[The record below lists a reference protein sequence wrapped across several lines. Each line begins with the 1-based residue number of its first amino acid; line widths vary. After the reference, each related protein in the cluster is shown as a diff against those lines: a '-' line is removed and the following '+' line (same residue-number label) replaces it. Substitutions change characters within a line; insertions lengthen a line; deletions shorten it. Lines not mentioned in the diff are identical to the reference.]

1 MFRKVAAVYTL
12 DQRRLIVWF
21 AGGEARIFDASSL
34 ITEGGSF
41 VALADPALFARVH
54 VAAEGFGISWD
65 DKLDLTGNE
74 LYRASEPAELPDDER
89 ARILTEVA
97 HARKERGF
105 SQQRLEE
112 AAGVRQPII
121 ARLEAGSTAPRL
133 DTLVKVLA
141 PLGKTLKVVDLAE
154 AHNPRSA

>member
-1 MFRKVAAVYTL
+1 MFRKVAAVHAL
-12 DQRRLIVWF
+12 DRHKLVVWF

-34 ITEGGSF
+34 MAEGGPF
-41 VALADPALFARVH
+41 AALADFALFERVH
-54 VAAEGFGISWD
+54 VAAEGFGISWND
-65 DKLDLTGNE
+65 ELDLTGNE
-74 LYRASEPAELPDDER
+74 LYRTSEPVELTDDER
-89 ARILTEVA
+89 TRILAEVVR
-97 HARKERGF
+97 ARKESGF

-133 DTLVKVLA
+133 DTLVKLLA

-154 AHNPRSA
+154 AHASRGV